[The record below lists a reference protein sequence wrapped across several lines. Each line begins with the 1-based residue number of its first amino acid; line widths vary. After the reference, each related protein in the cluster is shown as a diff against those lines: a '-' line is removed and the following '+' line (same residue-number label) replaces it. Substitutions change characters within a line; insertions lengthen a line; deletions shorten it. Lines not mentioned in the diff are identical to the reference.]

1 MMRKFVLARIH
12 YNGLFG
18 AFFKDN
24 IENDLRDIEKSKGF
38 ISTDSYHWF
47 IRSITKEQVD
57 GLEVIIGK
65 IVKIIPSQEYITISE
80 DTKEERE
87 SEVNEVKNQESSFY
101 ICVSL
106 NLAAFEVSKMVTINQ
121 IKKVLVA
128 GFLKTTKEYEPIID
142 YTYDDD
148 RIIEKLN
155 KFSSAKFAN
164 FKLVATN
171 PHANDEFKPL
181 DDQLQKSNVKNVQFT
196 YRAGEDGK
204 LDIKSPE
211 SIVRQSL
218 MMAAAGYGSGTIHG
232 FDLNDKAY
240 TLQLGDNLIDKL
252 EIGEDLDNSTV
263 INIVMKRFK
272 DKDQR
277 NV

>member
-1 MMRKFVLARIH
+1 MRKFVLARVH

-18 AFFKDN
+18 ALFKDN
-24 IENDLRDIEKSKGF
+24 IENDLRDIENSKGF

-65 IVKIIPSQEYITISE
+65 IVKIIPNQGYTTISE
-80 DTKEERE
+80 ETKEEQE
-87 SEVNEVKNQESSFY
+87 SEVNEVKDRESSFY
-101 ICVSL
+101 ICASL
-106 NLAAFEVSKMVTINQ
+106 NFAAFEVSKMVTINQ

-128 GFLKTTKEYEPIID
+128 GFLKTGKEYEPVID

-155 KFSSAKFAN
+155 KFLSAKSAN

-181 DDQLQKSNVKNVQFT
+181 DDQFQKSNVKNAQLT
-196 YRAGEDGK
+196 YRAGADGK

-232 FDLNDKAY
+232 FDHENKAY
-240 TLQLGDNLIDKL
+240 TLQLGNNLIDKI
-252 EIGEDLDNSTV
+252 EISEDLDDDTAIS
-263 INIVMKRFK
+263 IIMKRFK
-272 DKDQR
+272 KKDQR
-277 NV
+277 DA

>member
-1 MMRKFVLARIH
+1 MRKFILARVH

-18 AFFKDN
+18 ALFKDN
-24 IENDLRDIEKSKGF
+24 IENDLRDIENSNGF
-38 ISTDSYHWF
+38 ISTDSYHWL
-47 IRSITKEQVD
+47 IRSVTKEQVD

-65 IVKIIPSQEYITISE
+65 IVKIIPNQEYTTISE
-80 DTKEERE
+80 ETKEERE
-87 SEVNEVKNQESSFY
+87 SEVNEVKNKESSFY

-128 GFLKTTKEYEPIID
+128 GFLKTGKEYELVID

-155 KFSSAKFAN
+155 KFSSAKSAN

-181 DDQLQKSNVKNVQFT
+181 DDQFQKSNVKNAQLT
-196 YRAGEDGK
+196 YRAGVDGK

-232 FDLNDKAY
+232 FDHENKAY
-240 TLQLGDNLIDKL
+240 TLQLGNNLIDKI
-252 EIGEDLDNSTV
+252 EISEDLENDIV
-263 INIVMKRFK
+263 ISIMVERFK
-272 DKDQR
+272 NKDR
-277 NV
+277 KNV